1 MHTISTAEQFSQ
13 AATLLPITVLIAS
26 DMYIHAYWYCVAR
39 PALHECMLYL
49 NLYGASIHQALQI
62 SALAFAVSARIEER

>member
-1 MHTISTAEQFSQ
+1 MH
-13 AATLLPITVLIAS
+13 IA
-26 DMYIHAYWYCVAR
+26 YCVAR